1 MNKITKILIAF
12 ILAGAIVFGLPYI
25 YHQVLGQV
33 DLGEENSAVDQKVVS
48 RQDDIHMVT
57 KMYQAGKYIGVV
69 TDPAYLETFI
79 DDYLDQRYP
88 EYKDYESSYYEG
100 IYLIKEKTNAVYE
113 NKDYEIFEYLRD
125 NGLLAIKGYKVAF
138 SDNVGTYA
146 TIYVKSEEDFDNAL
160 NEFLS
165 NFISP
170 ESLRLITSGEKTPE
184 LQDYG
189 TRDVSL
195 NIMEKIE
202 ISSCFA
208 RPEDI
213 LDSQEKVLEYLCYGD
228 NEEREYYTVLEG
240 QTLEGVSFYNENMT
254 PERLVMLN
262 KDKLSSP
269 TQILEPGME
278 LNVTYFTSPITV
290 YVTRENL
297 REEIIYPENTIY
309 IEDDTMSYGT
319 EVIEVEEVLGVKSVL
334 YNEVY
339 INGVLQTPLTT
350 MVSSNVVTEPIQGV
364 IRTGSRN
371 MTGIGSGIFRYP
383 VDNWRVSCHWACYT
397 SSRGI
402 HMGTDFID
410 VYNPY
415 GNCYAADNGIVISK
429 GYDDISGYYVM
440 IDHQNGY
447 QTLYAHF
454 NVPAF
459 VEQGDVVY
467 KGEVIGQIGMTGMA
481 TGPHVH
487 FEIRI
492 NGTKIDACT
501 IMGC

>member
-1 MNKITKILIAF
+1 MNKIIKILIAF

-269 TQILEPGME
+269 TQILEPGM
-278 LNVTYFTSPITV
+278 
-290 YVTRENL
+290 
-297 REEIIYPENTIY
+297 
-309 IEDDTMSYGT
+309 
-319 EVIEVEEVLGVKSVL
+319 
-334 YNEVY
+334 
-339 INGVLQTPLTT
+339 
-350 MVSSNVVTEPIQGV
+350 
-364 IRTGSRN
+364 
-371 MTGIGSGIFRYP
+371 
-383 VDNWRVSCHWACYT
+383 
-397 SSRGI
+397 
-402 HMGTDFID
+402 
-410 VYNPY
+410 
-415 GNCYAADNGIVISK
+415 
-429 GYDDISGYYVM
+429 
-440 IDHQNGY
+440 
-447 QTLYAHF
+447 
-454 NVPAF
+454 
-459 VEQGDVVY
+459 
-467 KGEVIGQIGMTGMA
+467 
-481 TGPHVH
+481 
-487 FEIRI
+487 
-492 NGTKIDACT
+492 
-501 IMGC
+501 